1 MRANWVALSSGTA
14 NKDIKKTEGR
24 ALREYK
30 GEGERI
36 YGIRIKNVGKT
47 EREYKEYNKE
57 TNTKLNIYYAK
68 NRLE

>member
-1 MRANWVALSSGTA
+1 LGIPIIRYCEQRHKEN
-14 NKDIKKTEGR
+14 R
-24 ALREYK
+24 RK
-30 GEGERI
+30 GIERI
-36 YGIRIKNVGKT
+36 QGRGRENIGNT